1 MASQWEWSMGM
12 VQATRLLLI
21 SANSEVKVH
30 YEKYNG
36 HKGPEHFY
44 EQLHVFF
51 FSEVCQEVW

>member
-21 SANSEVKVH
+21 SANSEVKVY

-36 HKGPEHFY
+36 HEGPEHFMSSSMF
-44 EQLHVFF
+44 FF
-51 FSEVCQEVW
+51 FSEVCQEV